1 MSLGKSLKQRQKR
14 KRKESKSEKES
25 LIVWTGRNLV
35 TCTEACSSL
44 TAVRLLSIQYLY
56 LNHWL
61 MIREEVMVEMN
72 QFGSSDMISKN
83 KNQTNILY
91 FGFNLW
97 HHSRWMKDIWW
108 KQKNESPQCGSVDWS
123 VPCSEE
129 QVHVYQQGCSNELQ
143 VFSPSL
149 IVNHFIR
156 LWK

>member
-1 MSLGKSLKQRQKR
+1 
-14 KRKESKSEKES
+14 
-25 LIVWTGRNLV
+25 
-35 TCTEACSSL
+35 
-44 TAVRLLSIQYLY
+44 
-56 LNHWL
+56 
-61 MIREEVMVEMN
+61 MIREEGMVEIN

-91 FGFNLW
+91 FGFYVASICDNTADEW
-97 HHSRWMKDIWW
+97 RTSGEN
-108 KQKNESPQCGSVDWS
+108 QKNKSPQCGSVDWS

-143 VFSPSL
+143 VFIPSL